1 MAVWPSA
8 GGGGRGWKL
17 RSLPVCKVCI
27 PLLALSSFYVMSLKY
42 ENSHALSPQT
52 SQQVIKSGVVSGAP
66 TPRIARALTAQDWGQ
81 GDTSDVRH
89 THTGQFTLALWEV
102 DLSL

>member
-1 MAVWPSA
+1 M
-8 GGGGRGWKL
+8 R
-17 RSLPVCKVCI
+17 I

-66 TPRIARALTAQDWGQ
+66 TPRILRVLTAQDWDQ
-81 GDTSDVRH
+81 DDTSDVH
-89 THTGQFTLALWEV
+89 NTHKGQFTLALWKM